1 MPRYFVEDE
10 PTPKG
15 GFNSFDEM
23 THFVT
28 KASDQ
33 EWGEFQKI
41 AHSYLRGTRVP
52 KRHLKK
58 KALHKIIT
66 SKAHHI
72 LPELHHELQQH
83 YDQEDVGGGIVETID
98 TIGMETAHLLG
109 IDWLAQVLG
118 ITPQTN
124 VPQTAHSELMAYL
137 VDQTYTSLEERPEKT
152 LGYTRLEKYDNQKFG
167 VYQNDKSGE
176 LVCVVRGTKMEGGD
190 LVADAKILLGFQPE
204 SKDLDTMLD
213 QLEKDFPG
221 VKYDIAGHSLGTMY
235 IFSEFEEHRDN
246 MDDIYFFNP
255 ASSPLQ
261 NTDML
266 HTYANDP
273 GVHYHINQG
282 DVVSHG
288 LYQQM
293 DDVTFDAQ
301 VTLGT
306 YVYSPIAAH
315 SMTQWYD
322 PRINRPDSLPP
333 PGPDYDT
340 LDPAATH
347 GAEYTQDTPESQA
360 ANLS

>member
-1 MPRYFVEDE
+1 MPRYFVDDE
-10 PTPKG
+10 PSPKA
-15 GFNSFDEM
+15 GFHSFDEM

-28 KASDQ
+28 KASD
-33 EWGEFQKI
+33 EDWNEFQKI

-52 KRHLKK
+52 KRRLKK

-72 LPELHHELQQH
+72 LPELHHELQRH

-98 TIGMETAHLLG
+98 TIGMETGHLLG
-109 IDWLAQVLG
+109 LDWLAQQLG

-124 VPQTAHSELMAYL
+124 VPQTVHSELMAYL
-137 VDQTYTSLEERPEKT
+137 VDQTYTSLEDRPKKT
-152 LGYTRLEKYDNQKFG
+152 VGYTRLEKYDNEHFG

-176 LVCVVRGTKMEGGD
+176 LMCVVRGTKLEGSD

-204 SKDLDTMLD
+204 SKDLGTMLD

-221 VKYDIAGHSLGTMY
+221 VQYSIGGHSLGTMY

-246 MDDIYFFNP
+246 MSDIYFFNP

-261 NTDML
+261 DKDML
-266 HTYANDP
+266 SQYANDP
-273 GVHYHINQG
+273 DVQYFINQG

-293 DDVTFDAQ
+293 DDSTFDGQ
-301 VTLGT
+301 VSLGT
-306 YVYSPIAAH
+306 YVYVLCIHHRYLLQYGGNISA
-315 SMTQWYD
+315 TL
-322 PRINRPDSLPP
+322 NR
-333 PGPDYDT
+333 DT
-340 LDPAATH
+340 VIGD
-347 GAEYTQDTPESQA
+347 
-360 ANLS
+360 